1 MHVIQSVCDLQVAW
15 DTTLHHWLA
24 FLYESLL
31 PPHAVTHP
39 GTFTRRRLREAR
51 SRAGFIVSLWRGR
64 HTHGQGED
72 GSDGEELH
80 FVF

>member
-1 MHVIQSVCDLQVAW
+1 MKR
-15 DTTLHHWLA
+15 
-24 FLYESLL
+24 LL
-31 PPHAVTHP
+31 PPVTHP

-51 SRAGFIVSLWRGR
+51 SRADFIVSLRRGR

-80 FVF
+80 FVFGRINLNG